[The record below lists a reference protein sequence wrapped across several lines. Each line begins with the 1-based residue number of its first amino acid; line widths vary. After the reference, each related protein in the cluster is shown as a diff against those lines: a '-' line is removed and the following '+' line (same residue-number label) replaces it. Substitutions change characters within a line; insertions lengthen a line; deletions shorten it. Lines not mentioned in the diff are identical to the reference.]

1 MTSQEEEAAPL
12 KRDGLKETRTEQ
24 SKDSTKGAADLETWV
39 PEGDYHAIFERCEVG
54 VAYGSEKYFAH
65 FRITDGEHQG
75 EPLVRFYNK
84 PTSKKLARS
93 HNMFSDYLQL
103 IGRRPPSKLKPADFL
118 SGCEV
123 KARVVT
129 VDRRQ
134 VDGRWAS
141 IPDDARYS
149 KIDRLLSISSG
160 WPPGVPQKKTT
171 NSKKATQTFT
181 HNANK
186 NTNHN
191 GNRIKAQ

>member
-1 MTSQEEEAAPL
+1 MCVRRKDLQE
-12 KRDGLKETRTEQ
+12 KDFTR
-24 SKDSTKGAADLETWV
+24 AADLETWV
-39 PEGDYHAIFERCEVG
+39 PEGYYHVIFERCETG
-54 VAYGSEKYFAH
+54 VVYGSKKYFAH

-75 EPLVRFYNK
+75 KPLVRFYNE
-84 PTSKKLARS
+84 PTRKKLARS

-103 IGRRPPSKLKPADFL
+103 IGRLPPSNLKPADFL

-129 VDRRQ
+129 VERRQ
-134 VDGRWAS
+134 VDGRWTS
-141 IPDDARYS
+141 VPDDVRYS

-160 WPPGVPQKKTT
+160 WPPGVAQKKTT
-171 NSKKATQTFT
+171 DSKSATRTQTLN

-186 NTNHN
+186 NTKNN